1 LVAVFPS
8 RVAWKA
14 FQKVHSGIFEFPSH
28 KAQDFDEVIQRL
40 KGQERI
46 IVTHEQTGGRPKLVY
61 MLATT

>member
-28 KAQDFDEVIQRL
+28 KAQSQKENPHVVLGTD
-40 KGQERI
+40 
-46 IVTHEQTGGRPKLVY
+46 LVEFP
-61 MLATT
+61 LVFGACALGVFG